1 MYLNELLEKSE
12 IALDKD
18 DMTKIQFSFESNFK
32 MKRLIFLTIFIKFVK
47 SEYCDRRFEK
57 RLETLKVVDQHLD
70 YLWNILDEQVQD
82 THKAVL
88 ESRIKSNKL
97 DYNYIVVNVLG
108 NILKS
113 AGRVSKSQ
121 VSIIIFTKKISCFRI

>member
-82 THKAVL
+82 THEAVI

-108 NILKS
+108 NILKL

-121 VSIIIFTKKISCFRI
+121 LSIIIFMKKISCFRI